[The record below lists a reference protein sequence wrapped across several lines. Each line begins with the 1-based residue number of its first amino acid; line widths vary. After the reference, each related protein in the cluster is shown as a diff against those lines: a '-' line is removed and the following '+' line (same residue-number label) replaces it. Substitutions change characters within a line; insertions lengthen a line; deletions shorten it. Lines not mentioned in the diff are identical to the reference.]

1 MESMKLPDT
10 GKRKALIVVD
20 VQPAF
25 INDQNKHIIPVMK
38 QLIEKVP
45 YDGYVEAVFS
55 AEKGSLW
62 DTQQGWICPNNEDT
76 HTLDEITALLKPK
89 RPLQVHKHT
98 RSVFQGDQEVTAYLK
113 EHSIEEVHVVG
124 TETNDCVLAT
134 VFDAFDAGFTTYVLE
149 ECCESA
155 TEGRHQMGLD
165 ILRIQGM
172 TNNRCLANTIDI
184 DA

>member
-1 MESMKLPDT
+1 MKLPDT
-10 GKRKALIVVD
+10 SKRKALIVVD

-25 INDQNKHIIPVMK
+25 INDENKHIVSSTRK
-38 QLIEKVP
+38 LIEKVP
-45 YDGYVEAVFS
+45 YDTYVEAVFS

-62 DTQQGWICPNNEDT
+62 DIQQGWICPKSEET
-76 HTLDEITALLKPK
+76 HTLDEVAELLRPK
-89 RPLQVHKHT
+89 NPLKVHKHT
-98 RSVFQGDQEVTAYLK
+98 RSVFQGDQDVTAYLK
-113 EHSIEEVHVVG
+113 EHGIEEVHVVG

-134 VFDAFDAGFTTYVLE
+134 VFDAFDAGFMTYVLE

-184 DA
+184 EA

>member
-1 MESMKLPDT
+1 MKLPDT

-25 INDQNKHIIPVMK
+25 INEQNKHIIPHIK
-38 QLIEKVP
+38 RLIEATS
-45 YDGYVEAVFS
+45 YDAYVEAVFS

-62 DTQQGWICPNNEDT
+62 DLQQDWICPQTEET
-76 HTLDEITALLKPK
+76 HTVKEVADVLEAKK
-89 RPLQVHKHT
+89 PLQVHKHT
-98 RSVFQGDQEVTAYLK
+98 RSVFKGNQDVTAYLI
-113 EHSIEEVHVVG
+113 EHEIEEVHIVG
-124 TETNDCVLAT
+124 TETNDCILAT
-134 VFDAFDAGFTTYVLE
+134 VFDAFDSGFAPYVLE

-172 TNNRCLANTIDI
+172 TNNRCMANTVELKI
-184 DA
+184 